1 MTCSPKKKKS
11 NKIECKLCDV
21 GRSWSSRFH
30 HRLDSANELVVLVA
44 AVVYTTGSRTWLSSL
59 HVNATNTDSK
69 PPKVCLCVLISR
81 VELISLCLS
90 STPCHGTT
98 CHSRDPDGATADT
111 HHGVI
116 LGGTLY
122 FGLKKKKKNHVFNE
136 RLYQT
141 TTKKGLG

>member
-1 MTCSPKKKKS
+1 MTCSPKKKKKS

-21 GRSWSSRFH
+21 GRWRSSRFH
-30 HRLDSANELVVLVA
+30 HRLDSANELVVSVA
-44 AVVYTTGSRTWLSSL
+44 AVVSTTGSRTWLSSL

-98 CHSRDPDGATADT
+98 CHGRDPECNSGYASR
-111 HHGVI
+111 GYFRRN
-116 LGGTLY
+116 TL
-122 FGLKKKKKNHVFNE
+122 FWFKKIK
-136 RLYQT
+136 
-141 TTKKGLG
+141 